1 MILVILAIC
10 IALIVLGVWLISE
23 CHDGVR
29 AISCTAGVFGSI
41 AAIIV
46 LVCLCGSVSQLSVID
61 QKIEMYQEENT
72 RIEEQIAATVKQYQE
87 YETDIF
93 TAVSPDESSIVL
105 VSLYPELKADA
116 LVQSQIEIY
125 TANNEKIKSLREQK
139 INGTVDRWWLYFG
152 G

>member
-1 MILVILAIC
+1 MIFVILAVC
-10 IALIVLGVWLISE
+10 LGLIALGIFCVVNMHDVTGGVSIGAGVLGFIIAFIVCICLI
-23 CHDGVR
+23 V
-29 AISCTAGVFGSI
+29 
-41 AAIIV
+41 
-46 LVCLCGSVSQLSVID
+46 SVSQLGVID

-105 VSLYPELKADA
+105 VSLYPELKADT

-125 TANNEKIKSLREQK
+125 TANNQAIKSLREQK

>member
-23 CHDGVR
+23 CHDGVG
-29 AISCTAGVFGSI
+29 ATSCTAGVFGFI